1 MYIVYAMH
9 REPEWHGG
17 NSYIGQ
23 TYIVKDEEK
32 ADVLSEILQKFE
44 KDSEVTWEILDTDFA
59 VEVNDVALDKKDN
72 FKIII
77 NPTKEEL

>member
-44 KDSEVTWEILDTDFA
+44 KDSEITWEILNMDDA
-59 VEVNDVALDKKDN
+59 VEVNDVVLDKNNKL
-72 FKIII
+72 II
-77 NPTKEEL
+77 NPAKE